1 MKRIETHTITS
12 IITLISGARIGGSDD
27 VLQIG
32 GTDLTCIKDPAS
44 GKPYIPGSSLK
55 GKMRSALEKSTG
67 TAEGIQPSKRGPI
80 ARVFGPHFDV
90 RHQEGPTRIRV
101 HDAQLLPGSEFTL
114 ELKTESVN
122 NRETGTAMHPRTLER
137 VAPGARFGLRI
148 DFDVYDIDA
157 GFKYTDLF
165 DKKQHAGREAILAII
180 NDGLELLCQS
190 GIGSGTSRGYGQ
202 IEITGDKLQSPK
214 CRPRIS
220 FPTDAADPAGA
231 AVPAG
236 GPQ

>member
-1 MKRIETHTITS
+1 MKRIETHTITATV
-12 IITLISGARIGGSDD
+12 TLTSGARIGGSDD

-44 GKPYIPGSSLK
+44 GKPYLPGSSLK

-67 TAEGIQPSKRGPI
+67 TSEGIQPSKRGPI
-80 ARVFGPHFDV
+80 ARVFGPHFDS

-101 HDAQLLPGSEFTL
+101 HDAQLIPGSDFTL

-148 DFDVYDIDA
+148 DFDVYDMDRD
-157 GFKYTDLF
+157 FEYVDLAE
-165 DKKQHAGREAILAII
+165 KKTHTGRDAILAIV
-180 NDGLELLCQS
+180 NDGLDLLCQS

-202 IEITGDKLQSPK
+202 IEITDDKLAAPK
-214 CRPRIS
+214 QRPRLS
-220 FPTDAADPAGA
+220 FPPDTI
-231 AVPAG
+231 G
-236 GPQ
+236 GV

>member
-1 MKRIETHTITS
+1 MKRLETYNLTATIT
-12 IITLISGARIGGSDD
+12 LLSGARIGGSDD

-80 ARVFGPHFDV
+80 ARVFGPHFNQN
-90 RHQEGPTRIRV
+90 HEEGPTRIRV
-101 HDAQLLPGSEFTL
+101 HDAPLVGEYAL

-122 NRETGTAMHPRTLER
+122 NRETGAAMHPRTLER
-137 VAPGARFGLRI
+137 VAPGAKFRLRI

-157 GFKYTDLF
+157 DFAYTDLAE
-165 DKKQHAGREAILAII
+165 KQSKRGREAILAII
-180 NDGLELLCQS
+180 NDGLDLLCQA

-202 IEITGDKLQSPK
+202 IDISGDRVERAKQRK
-214 CRPRIS
+214 RVS
-220 FPTDAADPAGA
+220 FAN
-231 AVPAG
+231 
-236 GPQ
+236 GPS